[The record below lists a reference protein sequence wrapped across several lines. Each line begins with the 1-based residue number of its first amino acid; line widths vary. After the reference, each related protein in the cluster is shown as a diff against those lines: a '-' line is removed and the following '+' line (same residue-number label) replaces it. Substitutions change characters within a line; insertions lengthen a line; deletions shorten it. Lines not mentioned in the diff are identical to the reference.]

1 MNPEITKLIEQYLAG
16 ELSAEDKAVFE
27 DRLAKNEKL
36 QEEVEFQRTILEAAK
51 RSAIRQEVVKASKSF
66 HFGQNLKWG
75 GFGLG
80 IIAVLSLSVWA
91 STQIA
96 GLKKEIP
103 LEDLK
108 ELTAS
113 LTESSPIDLLPS
125 EFFSWE
131 GQDTA
136 MMSKEGVLISIPNNA
151 FLLNGQPYTDQAVVQ
166 WQEALDGSSI
176 VKSGLSTSSDGK
188 LLETQGMFSFSAT
201 TPEGKQLTIN
211 PKVGIYVQVPV
222 EEYKEGMMLFDGQKD
237 KNGLINWVKP
247 KALEKIPVPVPMDQ
261 LDFYPPGY
269 EDKLNELKARKD
281 KKYRDSLYLSFE
293 TSFENDYQTI
303 DEGKPENKNIPVS
316 QKIESIVDI
325 EAQFPGGPSAI
336 NNYINKNIRYP
347 QEAISKNITG
357 RVYLSID
364 ISAEGKILNSQIEK
378 SVHSLLDSEALRLV
392 KNMPNWI
399 PAEDNGKK
407 VASNTR
413 IPIDFSI
420 DGRKNS
426 EIKKNNSNKDKSW
439 KDKIQWSFS
448 VEYLPNNEAN
458 IIGKATLK
466 DGWHIFSVDHDPT
479 KADNT
484 GLPTSFILPSIY
496 DVQPSAQLIDG
507 KKPKIQ
513 KDELG
518 TSVYFEKEAIF
529 KQRVKLFT
537 KSPIEYKFQYSF
549 QICDKDGCIFPP
561 DQTATVWLNSEI
573 SKATAVGI
581 AEPSYIPPSS
591 VLGYWN
597 KKFNNTILA
606 TREFEKRM
614 KSVHKTC
621 DKKVLEV
628 YTQNLSSSLSELD
641 GKVIAMGHPEFEQ
654 FAAEN
659 VGALNPNDPH
669 IKGLQSFY
677 EKAISALKDEEK
689 RNREKEQKRRN
700 NWDQDVSS
708 ERSKEIS
715 RTTERDTK
723 VFVEEYNF
731 NHKNV
736 RKQLGRTLG
745 AKIYGTRPVSN
756 IDKFVLETTLARKTG
771 EFYDEETDKTARIQ
785 YNDFSF
791 TVSNSKEYKQVF
803 VYLFP
808 DQLNSYHRL
817 NGQNGS
823 FNFPLNDGI
832 IYDLAIVGISEEGYS
847 YSQRLTVKGGNLG
860 ELKLDRISETKLDSS
875 IKLLNSKRGVGS
887 FSVQDELKWLIK
899 EQKNYV
905 EQRKRANEQ
914 IFRSKVRQV
923 VYPCYSDGTIAV
935 CDSIVHLPM

>member
-36 QEEVEFQRTILEAAK
+36 QEEVEFQRTIHEAAK
-51 RSAIRQEVVKASKSF
+51 RSAFRQEVVKASKSF

-75 GFGLG
+75 GLGLG
-80 IIAVLSLSVWA
+80 IIAVLSLSVWVA
-91 STQIA
+91 TQIV
-96 GLKKEIP
+96 GIKKEIP

-108 ELTAS
+108 ELTAT
-113 LTESSPIDLLPS
+113 LAETSPIDLLPS
-125 EFFSWE
+125 EFFSWA

-136 MMSKEGVLISIPNNA
+136 MLSKEGVLISIPNNA
-151 FLLNGQPYTDQAVVQ
+151 FLLNGQPYTDQAIVQ
-166 WQEALDGSSI
+166 WQEALDGTSI
-176 VKSGLSTSSDGK
+176 VKSGLSTTSDGK

-222 EEYKEGMMLFDGQKD
+222 DEYKEGMMLFDGQKD
-237 KNGLINWVKP
+237 KNGMINWVKP

-293 TSFENDYQTI
+293 EEGSTPNLTSVEKEWSGKDLFNQKCATCHMVDKNSTGPKLRNVRAKWTNGGAQSGSVYSWVRDWQSTAKKDKYAAEIMKWSPVAHSDHPELSNFLIDQIFDY
-303 DEGKPENKNIPVS
+303 
-316 QKIESIVDI
+316 
-325 EAQFPGGPSAI
+325 
-336 NNYINKNIRYP
+336 
-347 QEAISKNITG
+347 
-357 RVYLSID
+357 
-364 ISAEGKILNSQIEK
+364 
-378 SVHSLLDSEALRLV
+378 
-392 KNMPNWI
+392 
-399 PAEDNGKK
+399 
-407 VASNTR
+407 
-413 IPIDFSI
+413 I
-420 DGRKNS
+420 DG
-426 EIKKNNSNKDKSW
+426 NNTTQPQNNNLSQW

-466 DGWHIFSVDHDPT
+466 DGWHIFSVDHEPNKNKLLGIPT
-479 KADNT
+479 NFTMPSSPNFMVIAPLKDGEKSNKI
-484 GLPTSFILPSIY
+484 SFDEETEIL
-496 DVQPSAQLIDG
+496 
-507 KKPKIQ
+507 
-513 KDELG
+513 
-518 TSVYFEKEAIF
+518 EARIF
-529 KQRVKLFT
+529 KQKIKLLNRDGFNLT
-537 KSPIEYKFQYSF
+537 FNYNFQL
-549 QICDKDGCIFPP
+549 CNKDGCLFVPT
-561 DQTATVWLNSEI
+561 QTATIWVNDDKI
-573 SKATAVGI
+573 DAVMSL
-581 AEPSYIPPSS
+581 EPSYIPPSS
-591 VLGYWN
+591 VLGFWN

-606 TREFEKRM
+606 TREFETRM

-621 DKKVLEV
+621 DKKVLAV
-628 YTQNLSSSLSELD
+628 YTQNLSSTLSELD
-641 GKVIAMGHPEFEQ
+641 RKVVAMGHPEFEQ
-654 FAAEN
+654 FASEN
-659 VGALNPNDPH
+659 VGALNSNDPH
-669 IKGLQSFY
+669 VKGLQSFY

-689 RNREKEQKRRN
+689 RNRENEQKRRN

-715 RTTERDTK
+715 RTAERDTK
-723 VFVEEYNF
+723 VFAEEYNF

-756 IDKFVLETTLARKTG
+756 IDKFVSETTLARKTG
-771 EFYDEETDKTARIQ
+771 EFYDEETGKTARIQ

-791 TVSNSKEYKQVF
+791 TVSNANEYKQVF
-803 VYLFP
+803 AYLFP

-823 FNFPLNDGI
+823 FNFPLNNGI
-832 IYDLAIVGISEEGYS
+832 IYDLSIVGISEEGYS
-847 YSQRLTVKGGNLG
+847 YLQRLTVKGGNLG
-860 ELKLDRISETKLDSS
+860 ELKLDRISETKLDVS

-887 FSVQDELKWLIK
+887 FSVHDELKWLIK

-923 VYPCYSDGTIAV
+923 VYPCWSGDVVAV
-935 CDSIVHLPM
+935 CDSIIDMPMK

>member
-36 QEEVEFQRTILEAAK
+36 QEEVEFQRTIHEAAK
-51 RSAIRQEVVKASKSF
+51 RSAIRQEVVNASKSF

-75 GFGLG
+75 GLGLG
-80 IIAVLSLSVWA
+80 IIAVLSLSVWVA
-91 STQIA
+91 TQIV
-96 GLKKEIP
+96 GIKKEIP

-108 ELTAS
+108 ELTAT
-113 LTESSPIDLLPS
+113 LAESSPIDLLPS
-125 EFFSWE
+125 EFFSWA

-136 MMSKEGVLISIPNNA
+136 MLSKEGVLISIPNNA
-151 FLLNGQPYTDQAVVQ
+151 FLLNGQPYTDQAIVQ
-166 WQEALDGSSI
+166 WQEALDGTSI
-176 VKSGLSTSSDGK
+176 VKSGLSTTSDGR

-222 EEYKEGMMLFDGQKD
+222 DEYKEGMMLFDGQKD
-237 KNGLINWVKP
+237 NNGMINWVKP

-293 TSFENDYQTI
+293 E
-303 DEGKPENKNIPVS
+303 EG
-316 QKIESIVDI
+316 
-325 EAQFPGGPSAI
+325 
-336 NNYINKNIRYP
+336 YP
-347 QEAISKNITG
+347 QEETEDKLENRQQPVVPGRKITEEEMIWINDG
-357 RVYLSID
+357 KKKSID
-364 ISAEGKILNSQIEK
+364 YNMTFYEAFVISYSKQTHSIDLKGFSDYFLNTKQGNKILIREAKKDKNLK
-378 SVHSLLDSEALRLV
+378 SFLTNIKFNFNENESL
-392 KNMPNWI
+392 K
-399 PAEDNGKK
+399 EDN
-407 VASNTR
+407 
-413 IPIDFSI
+413 
-420 DGRKNS
+420 
-426 EIKKNNSNKDKSW
+426 W

-496 DVQPSAQLIDG
+496 DVQPGAQLVDG
-507 KKPKIQ
+507 KKPKVQ

-518 TSVYFEKEAIF
+518 TSVYFEEEAIF
-529 KQRVKLFT
+529 KQRIKLFT

-561 DQTATVWLNSEI
+561 DQTATVWLNSEV
-573 SKATAVGI
+573 SEAAAAGI

-591 VLGYWN
+591 VLGFWN
-597 KKFNNTILA
+597 KKFNHTILA

-621 DKKVLEV
+621 DKKVLAV

-641 GKVIAMGHPEFEQ
+641 RKVVAMGHPEFEQ

-700 NWDQDVSS
+700 NWDQDVSN

-715 RTTERDTK
+715 RTAERDTK

-771 EFYDEETDKTARIQ
+771 EFYDEETGKTARIQ

-791 TVSNSKEYKQVF
+791 TVSNASEYKQVF
-803 VYLFP
+803 AYLFP

-817 NGQNGS
+817 NGQNGF

-860 ELKLDRISETKLDSS
+860 ELQLDRISDTKLDAS

-923 VYPCYSDGTIAV
+923 VYPCWSGDGISV
-935 CDSIVHLPM
+935 SDSIVHVSL

>member
-36 QEEVEFQRTILEAAK
+36 QEEVEFQRTIHEAAK
-51 RSAIRQEVVKASKSF
+51 RSAIRQEVVNASKSF

-75 GFGLG
+75 GLGLG
-80 IIAVLSLSVWA
+80 IIAVLSLSVWVA
-91 STQIA
+91 IQIA
-96 GLKKEIP
+96 GVKKEIP

-108 ELTAS
+108 ELTETLAG
-113 LTESSPIDLLPS
+113 TSPIDLLPS
-125 EFFSWE
+125 EFFSWA

-136 MMSKEGVLISIPNNA
+136 MLSKEGVLISIPNNA
-151 FLLNGQPYTDQAVVQ
+151 FLLNGQPYTDQAIVQ

-176 VKSGLSTSSDGK
+176 VKSGLSTTSDGK

-222 EEYKEGMMLFDGQKD
+222 DEYKEGMMLFDGQKD
-237 KNGLINWVKP
+237 KNGMINWVKP

-293 TSFENDYQTI
+293 EEGSTPNLTSVE
-303 DEGKPENKNIPVS
+303 EEWSGKDLFNQKCATCHMADKNTTGPKLRNVRAKWTNGGAQSGSVYSWVRDWQSTAKKDKYAEEITKLSPIGHVDHPELS
-316 QKIESIVDI
+316 
-325 EAQFPGGPSAI
+325 
-336 NNYINKNIRYP
+336 NY
-347 QEAISKNITG
+347 
-357 RVYLSID
+357 SID
-364 ISAEGKILNSQIEK
+364 LIY
-378 SVHSLLDSEALRLV
+378 DY
-392 KNMPNWI
+392 
-399 PAEDNGKK
+399 
-407 VASNTR
+407 
-413 IPIDFSI
+413 I
-420 DGRKNS
+420 DGTNTTQPQ
-426 EIKKNNSNKDKSW
+426 NNNLSQW

-448 VEYLPNNEAN
+448 VEYLPKNEAY

-466 DGWHIFSVDHDPT
+466 DGWHIFS
-479 KADNT
+479 ADNDPQKSELL
-484 GLPTSFILPSIY
+484 GIPTSFTLPSSPNFMVIEPFKNGEKPY
-496 DVQPSAQLIDG
+496 KINLDG
-507 KKPKIQ
+507 
-513 KDELG
+513 ELEN
-518 TSVYFEKEAIF
+518 TEARIF
-529 KQRVKLFT
+529 KQKIKLLNRDGFNLT
-537 KSPIEYKFQYSF
+537 FNYNFQL
-549 QICDKDGCIFPP
+549 CNKDGCTFVPT
-561 DQTATVWLNSEI
+561 QTATIWVNDDKI
-573 SKATAVGI
+573 DAVMSS
-581 AEPSYIPPSS
+581 EPSYIPPSS
-591 VLGYWN
+591 VLGFWN
-597 KKFNNTILA
+597 KKFNHTILA
-606 TREFEKRM
+606 THEFETRM

-621 DKKVLEV
+621 NKKVLAV
-628 YTQNLSSSLSELD
+628 YTQNLSSPLSELD
-641 GKVIAMGHPEFEQ
+641 RKVVAMGHPEFEQ

-700 NWDQDVSS
+700 NWDQDVSN

-715 RTTERDTK
+715 RTAERDTK

-771 EFYDEETDKTARIQ
+771 EFYDEETGKTARIQ

-791 TVSNSKEYKQVF
+791 TISNASEYKQVF
-803 VYLFP
+803 AYLFP
-808 DQLNSYHRL
+808 DELNSYHRL

-860 ELKLDRISETKLDSS
+860 ELKLDRISETKLDAS

-923 VYPCYSDGTIAV
+923 VYPCWSGDTLAV
-935 CDSIVHLPM
+935 CDSIIDIPMK

>member
-1 MNPEITKLIEQYLAG
+1 MNPEITKLIEQYLTG
-16 ELSAEDKAVFE
+16 ELSAEDKAAFE

-36 QEEVEFQRTILEAAK
+36 QEEVEFQRTIHEAAK
-51 RSAIRQEVVKASKSF
+51 RSAIRQEVVNASKSF
-66 HFGQNLKWG
+66 HFGQNMKWG
-75 GFGLG
+75 GLGLG
-80 IIAVLSLSVWA
+80 IIAVLSLSVWVA
-91 STQIA
+91 TQIV
-96 GLKKEIP
+96 GIKKEIP

-108 ELTAS
+108 ELTAT
-113 LTESSPIDLLPS
+113 LAETSPIDLLPS
-125 EFFSWE
+125 EFFSWA

-136 MMSKEGVLISIPNNA
+136 MLSKEGVLISIPNNA
-151 FLLNGQPYTDQAVVQ
+151 FLLNDQPYTEQAIVQ
-166 WQEALDGSSI
+166 WQEALEGSSI
-176 VKSGLSTSSDGK
+176 VKSGLSTTSDGK

-222 EEYKEGMMLFDGQKD
+222 DEYKEGMMLFDGQKD
-237 KNGLINWVKP
+237 KNGMINWVKP

-269 EDKLNELKARKD
+269 EDKLNELKARKH

-293 TSFENDYQTI
+293 EEGNYTNSNEIIAEDKDQIIMADGTI
-303 DEGKPENKNIPVS
+303 LP
-316 QKIESIVDI
+316 
-325 EAQFPGGPSAI
+325 
-336 NNYINKNIRYP
+336 R
-347 QEAISKNITG
+347 
-357 RVYLSID
+357 
-364 ISAEGKILNSQIEK
+364 SQI
-378 SVHSLLDSEALRLV
+378 
-392 KNMPNWI
+392 KNLSAN
-399 PAEDNGKK
+399 
-407 VASNTR
+407 
-413 IPIDFSI
+413 
-420 DGRKNS
+420 
-426 EIKKNNSNKDKSW
+426 W

-466 DGWHIFSVDHDPT
+466 DGWHIFSVDHDPN
-479 KADNT
+479 KADFT
-484 GLPTSFILPSIY
+484 GIPTSFILPSIY

-507 KKPKIQ
+507 KKPKIYTG
-513 KDELG
+513 ELG
-518 TSVYFEKEAIF
+518 TSVYFEREAIF

-537 KSPIEYKFQYSF
+537 KSPIEYKFQYTF

-561 DQTATVWLNSEI
+561 DQTATVWLNGGKSE
-573 SKATAVGI
+573 AA
-581 AEPSYIPPSS
+581 AEGTVEASYIPPSS
-591 VLGYWN
+591 VLGFWN

-606 TREFEKRM
+606 TREFETRM

-621 DKKVLEV
+621 DKKVLAV
-628 YTQNLSSSLSELD
+628 YTKNLSSSLSELD
-641 GKVIAMGHPEFEQ
+641 RKVAAMGHPEFEQ
-654 FAAEN
+654 FATEN

-669 IKGLQSFY
+669 VKGLQSFY
-677 EKAISALKDEEK
+677 EKVISSLKDEEK

-700 NWDQDVSS
+700 NWDNDVSS
-708 ERSKEIS
+708 ERSKEII
-715 RTTERDTK
+715 RTGDRERK
-723 VFVEEYNF
+723 VFTEEYNF

-771 EFYDEETDKTARIQ
+771 EFYDEETGKTARIQ

-791 TVSNSKEYKQVF
+791 TVSNTSEYKQVF
-803 VYLFP
+803 AYLFP

-832 IYDLAIVGISEEGYS
+832 IYDLAIVGISEEGYY

-860 ELKLDRISETKLDSS
+860 ELKLDRISETKLDAS

-887 FSVQDELKWLIK
+887 FYVQDELKWLIK

-914 IFRSKVRQV
+914 MFRSKVRQV
-923 VYPCYSDGTIAV
+923 VYPCWSGDAVAV
-935 CDSIVHLPM
+935 CDSIVNIPMK

>member
-36 QEEVEFQRTILEAAK
+36 QEEVEFQRTIHEAAK
-51 RSAIRQEVVKASKSF
+51 RSAIRQEVVNASKSF

-75 GFGLG
+75 GLGLG
-80 IIAVLSLSVWA
+80 IIAVLSLSVWVA
-91 STQIA
+91 TQIV
-96 GLKKEIP
+96 GIKKEIP

-108 ELTAS
+108 ELTAT
-113 LTESSPIDLLPS
+113 LAESSPIDLLPS
-125 EFFSWE
+125 EFFSWA

-136 MMSKEGVLISIPNNA
+136 MLSKEGVLISIPNNA
-151 FLLNGQPYTDQAVVQ
+151 FLLNGQPYTDQAIVQ
-166 WQEALDGSSI
+166 WQEALDGTSI
-176 VKSGLSTSSDGK
+176 VKSGLSTTSDGR

-222 EEYKEGMMLFDGQKD
+222 DEYKEGMMLFDGQKD
-237 KNGLINWVKP
+237 KNGMINWVNP
-247 KALEKIPVPVPMDQ
+247 KTLEKIPIPVPMDQ

-293 TSFENDYQTI
+293 EEGYPHEETDDKLDNSQQPVVPGRKITEEEMIWIND
-303 DEGKPENKNIPVS
+303 GKK
-316 QKIESIVDI
+316 K
-325 EAQFPGGPSAI
+325 
-336 NNYINKNIRYP
+336 
-347 QEAISKNITG
+347 
-357 RVYLSID
+357 SID
-364 ISAEGKILNSQIEK
+364 YNMTFYEAFVISYSKQTHSIDLKGFSDYFLNTKQGNKILIREAKKDKNLK
-378 SVHSLLDSEALRLV
+378 SFLTNIKFNFNENESL
-392 KNMPNWI
+392 K
-399 PAEDNGKK
+399 EDN
-407 VASNTR
+407 
-413 IPIDFSI
+413 
-420 DGRKNS
+420 
-426 EIKKNNSNKDKSW
+426 W

-496 DVQPSAQLIDG
+496 DVQPGAQLVDG
-507 KKPKIQ
+507 KKPKVQ

-518 TSVYFEKEAIF
+518 TSVYFEEEAIF
-529 KQRVKLFT
+529 KQRIKLFT

-561 DQTATVWLNSEI
+561 DQTATVWLNSEV
-573 SKATAVGI
+573 SEAAAAGI

-591 VLGYWN
+591 VLGFWN
-597 KKFNNTILA
+597 KKFNHTILA

-621 DKKVLEV
+621 DKKVLAV

-641 GKVIAMGHPEFEQ
+641 RKVVAMGHPEFEQ

-700 NWDQDVSS
+700 NWDQDVSN

-715 RTTERDTK
+715 RTAERDTK

-771 EFYDEETDKTARIQ
+771 EFYDEETGKTARIQ

-791 TVSNSKEYKQVF
+791 TVSNASEYKQVF
-803 VYLFP
+803 AYLFP

-860 ELKLDRISETKLDSS
+860 ELQLDRISDTKLDAS

-923 VYPCYSDGTIAV
+923 VYPCWSGDGISV
-935 CDSIVHLPM
+935 SDSIVHVSL

>member
-36 QEEVEFQRTILEAAK
+36 QEEVEFQRTIHEAAK
-51 RSAIRQEVVKASKSF
+51 RSAIRQEVVNASKSF

-75 GFGLG
+75 GLGLG
-80 IIAVLSLSVWA
+80 IIAVLSSSVWVA
-91 STQIA
+91 TQIV
-96 GLKKEIP
+96 GIKKEIP

-108 ELTAS
+108 ELTAT
-113 LTESSPIDLLPS
+113 LAESSPIDLLPS
-125 EFFSWE
+125 EFFSWA

-136 MMSKEGVLISIPNNA
+136 MLSREGVLISIPNNA
-151 FLLNGQPYTDQAVVQ
+151 FLLNGQPYTDQAIVQ
-166 WQEALDGSSI
+166 WQEALDGTSI
-176 VKSGLSTSSDGK
+176 VKSGLSTTSDGK

-222 EEYKEGMMLFDGQKD
+222 DEYKEGMMLFDGQKD
-237 KNGLINWVKP
+237 NNGMINWVKP
-247 KALEKIPVPVPMDQ
+247 KALEKIPIPVPMDQ

-293 TSFENDYQTI
+293 E
-303 DEGKPENKNIPVS
+303 EG
-316 QKIESIVDI
+316 
-325 EAQFPGGPSAI
+325 
-336 NNYINKNIRYP
+336 YP
-347 QEAISKNITG
+347 QEETEDKLENRQQPVVPGRKITEEEMIWINDG
-357 RVYLSID
+357 KKKSID
-364 ISAEGKILNSQIEK
+364 YNMTFYEAFVISYSKQTHSIDLKGFSDYFLNTKQGNKILIREAKKDKNLK
-378 SVHSLLDSEALRLV
+378 SFLTNIKFNFNENESL
-392 KNMPNWI
+392 K
-399 PAEDNGKK
+399 EDN
-407 VASNTR
+407 
-413 IPIDFSI
+413 
-420 DGRKNS
+420 
-426 EIKKNNSNKDKSW
+426 W

-466 DGWHIFSVDHDPT
+466 DGWHIFSVDHEPNKNKLLGIPT
-479 KADNT
+479 NFTMPSSPNFMVIAPLKDGEKSNKV
-484 GLPTSFILPSIY
+484 SFDEETEIL
-496 DVQPSAQLIDG
+496 
-507 KKPKIQ
+507 
-513 KDELG
+513 
-518 TSVYFEKEAIF
+518 EARIF
-529 KQRVKLFT
+529 KQKIKLLNRNGFNLT
-537 KSPIEYKFQYSF
+537 FNYNFQL
-549 QICDKDGCIFPP
+549 CNKDGCLFVPT
-561 DQTATVWLNSEI
+561 QTATIWVNDDKI
-573 SKATAVGI
+573 DAVMSS
-581 AEPSYIPPSS
+581 EPSYIPPSS
-591 VLGYWN
+591 VLGFWN
-597 KKFNNTILA
+597 KKFNHTILA

-621 DKKVLEV
+621 DKKVLAV

-641 GKVIAMGHPEFEQ
+641 RKVVAMGHPEFEQ

-677 EKAISALKDEEK
+677 EKAISTLKDEEK

-700 NWDQDVSS
+700 NWDKDVSK

-715 RTTERDTK
+715 RTAERDTK

-771 EFYDEETDKTARIQ
+771 EFYDEETGKTARIQ

-791 TVSNSKEYKQVF
+791 TVSNASEYKQVF
-803 VYLFP
+803 AYLFP

-860 ELKLDRISETKLDSS
+860 ELQLDRISDTKLDAS

-923 VYPCYSDGTIAV
+923 VYPCWSGDGISV
-935 CDSIVHLPM
+935 SDSIVQVTL

>member
-36 QEEVEFQRTILEAAK
+36 QEEVEFQRTIHEAAK
-51 RSAIRQEVVKASKSF
+51 RSAIRQEVVNASKSF

-75 GFGLG
+75 GLGLG
-80 IIAVLSLSVWA
+80 IIAVLSSSVWVA
-91 STQIA
+91 TQIV
-96 GLKKEIP
+96 GIKKEIP

-108 ELTAS
+108 ELTAT
-113 LTESSPIDLLPS
+113 LAESSPIDLLPS
-125 EFFSWE
+125 EFFSWA

-136 MMSKEGVLISIPNNA
+136 MLSREGVLISIPNNA
-151 FLLNGQPYTDQAVVQ
+151 FLLNGQPYTDQAIVQ
-166 WQEALDGSSI
+166 WQEALDGTSI
-176 VKSGLSTSSDGK
+176 VKSGLSTTSDGR

-222 EEYKEGMMLFDGQKD
+222 DEYKEGMMLFDGQKD
-237 KNGLINWVKP
+237 KNGMINWVNP
-247 KALEKIPVPVPMDQ
+247 KTLEKIPIPVPMDQ

-293 TSFENDYQTI
+293 EEGSTPNLTSVEKEWN
-303 DEGKPENKNIPVS
+303 GKDLFNQKCAACHMADKNTTGPKLRNVRAKWTNGGAQSGSVYSWVRDWQSTAKKDKYAAEIMKWSPVAHSDHPELTNH
-316 QKIESIVDI
+316 
-325 EAQFPGGPSAI
+325 
-336 NNYINKNIRYP
+336 
-347 QEAISKNITG
+347 
-357 RVYLSID
+357 SID
-364 ISAEGKILNSQIEK
+364 LIF
-378 SVHSLLDSEALRLV
+378 DY
-392 KNMPNWI
+392 
-399 PAEDNGKK
+399 
-407 VASNTR
+407 
-413 IPIDFSI
+413 I
-420 DGRKNS
+420 DGKS
-426 EIKKNNSNKDKSW
+426 TAQSQNNNLSQW

-448 VEYLPNNEAN
+448 VEYLPNNEAY

-496 DVQPSAQLIDG
+496 DVQPGAQLVDG

-518 TSVYFEKEAIF
+518 TSVYFEEEAIF
-529 KQRVKLFT
+529 KQRIKLFT

-561 DQTATVWLNSEI
+561 DQTATVWLNSEV
-573 SKATAVGI
+573 SEAAAAGI

-591 VLGYWN
+591 VLGFWN
-597 KKFNNTILA
+597 KKFNHTILA

-621 DKKVLEV
+621 DKKVLAV

-641 GKVIAMGHPEFEQ
+641 RKVVAMGHPEFEQ

-677 EKAISALKDEEK
+677 EKAISTLKDEEK

-700 NWDQDVSS
+700 NWDQDVSN

-715 RTTERDTK
+715 RTAERDTK

-771 EFYDEETDKTARIQ
+771 EFYDEETGKTARIQ

-791 TVSNSKEYKQVF
+791 TVSNASEYKQVF
-803 VYLFP
+803 AYLFP

-860 ELKLDRISETKLDSS
+860 ELQLDRISDTKLDAS

-899 EQKNYV
+899 EQKNYA

-923 VYPCYSDGTIAV
+923 VYPCWSGDGISV
-935 CDSIVHLPM
+935 SDSIVQVTL